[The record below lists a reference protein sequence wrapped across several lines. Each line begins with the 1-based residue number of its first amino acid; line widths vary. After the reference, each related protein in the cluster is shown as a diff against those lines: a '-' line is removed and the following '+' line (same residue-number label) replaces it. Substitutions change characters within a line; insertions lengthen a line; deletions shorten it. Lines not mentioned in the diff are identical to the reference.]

1 MRPLSNSILQSK
13 TTRFLYLI
21 GQSILNPWDAL
32 LSNWYSL
39 KLFETPLALH
49 NVLHVFSILRNNLQ
63 NVNRRLI
70 NVDVF
75 KKRET
80 YSSIHLLC
88 KITRISIKTLFMEPV
103 GNHDQNGLFS
113 ILNEPQ
119 SRKTSHITDFRMQ

>member
-39 KLFETPLALH
+39 TLYETPLALH

-80 YSSIHLLC
+80 YSSIHLSC
-88 KITRISIKTLFMEPV
+88 KFTRTSVKKSFIEPI
-103 GNHDQNGLFS
+103 GNHDKL
-113 ILNEPQ
+113 ILKFKRALR
-119 SRKTSHITDFRMQ
+119 RKNPHITDFRMQ